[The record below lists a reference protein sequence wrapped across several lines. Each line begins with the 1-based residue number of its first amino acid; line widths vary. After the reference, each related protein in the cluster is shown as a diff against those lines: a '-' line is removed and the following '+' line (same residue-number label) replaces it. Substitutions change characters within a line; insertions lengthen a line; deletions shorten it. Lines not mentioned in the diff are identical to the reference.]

1 MLHILTLHFHWNFL
15 IGLRFRWRRAEIYPV
30 SKGLNRN
37 QTRNGLADGPITKD
51 HGNTIRCHVWALLPI
66 RFSAATQWPVFKDN
80 AYRKFITFAV
90 DNARESKTK
99 CVYKAKRND
108 TRLKAPAEL
117 PFSPT
122 PTPPSAAK
130 EYPPSSFSSET
141 PTQGRLILRGE
152 VQQS

>member
-1 MLHILTLHFHWNFL
+1 MATQSVVMFEPSIM
-15 IGLRFRWRRAEIYPV
+15 
-30 SKGLNRN
+30 SS
-37 QTRNGLADGPITKD
+37 
-51 HGNTIRCHVWALLPI
+51 LPSI

-90 DNARESKTK
+90 DNARESKAK

-141 PTQGRLILRGE
+141 PTQGRLIPKGAGTTVLKIICLSFLISANVLDGKM
-152 VQQS
+152 